1 VTCGFRGEFG
11 GIPGSVRGRRQGAIV
26 IGQAVSRT
34 PREENAMTVQPPL
47 LLAALV
53 FLALYG
59 GVVLPAVWSRKPARR
74 AAALTVLGRLLDTLR
89 HWTRR

>member
-1 VTCGFRGEFG
+1 
-11 GIPGSVRGRRQGAIV
+11 
-26 IGQAVSRT
+26 
-34 PREENAMTVQPPL
+34 M